1 MNGYYLGVD
10 AGSASVRAGLFSS
23 RGERLAFATR
33 PISQFH
39 DEGHCVEQSSD
50 EIWTA
55 VGEAVREAVT
65 TSHIAPERIKGIGFD
80 ATCSLVMLGSA
91 GEPLSVSASGDPQ
104 RNIVM
109 WMDHRA
115 TREAEEIN
123 ATEDRALQYVGGKVS
138 VEMQLPKILWLKR
151 HYPERYAQCARLLD
165 LADFLVW
172 KATGA
177 DIASVCT
184 LTCKWNYLAH
194 ENQFSASLLS
204 AMGLEDI
211 LARIP
216 PVILPL
222 GSAAG
227 KLSPQAA
234 RAFGLPEGIAV
245 ATGIIDAHAG
255 GLALLAGDPEGSL
268 ALIGGTSNCH
278 MVVSREPCQVA
289 GVWGPYWNAMLPEWW
304 LNEGGQ
310 SAAGALVEWTIA
322 QHEAWPALEQEAKQ
336 RGVSHWQLLNEWVS
350 HLEQRDP
357 FPTRALHVLP
367 DHHGNRSPRADPLA
381 RGAVFGL
388 TLERGRDGLARQY
401 LATLQGIALGTRH
414 IIDVMQQAGHH
425 VSRLFLCGGVTRN
438 PLWLREYANATGRTL
453 HLAAEEDVVTL
464 GAALLGAVASGEYAD
479 FASAARQMVRPGAV
493 IAADAEKHSFFA
505 AKYRVFLQMY
515 DDQQRAAA
523 LMQYA

>member
-23 RGERLAFATR
+23 LGERLAFATR

-55 VGEAVREAVT
+55 VGEAVT
-65 TSHIAPERIKGIGFD
+65 TSPIAPERIKGIGFD

-194 ENQFSASLLS
+194 ENQFSASLLN
-204 AMGLEDI
+204 AMGLEDV

-216 PVILPL
+216 SVILPL

-278 MVVSREPCQVA
+278 MIVSREPCQVA

-401 LATLQGIALGTRH
+401 LATLQGIALGARH

-425 VSRLFLCGGVTRN
+425 VSRLFMRRRDAQSPVAERVRQCHRPHAASGGGRGRGDARRGVAR
-438 PLWLREYANATGRTL
+438 RGGQRRICRFRQRRAAN
-453 HLAAEEDVVTL
+453 
-464 GAALLGAVASGEYAD
+464 GAARRGNC
-479 FASAARQMVRPGAV
+479 RQCRKA
-493 IAADAEKHSFFA
+493 KFFA
-505 AKYRVFLQMY
+505 AKYRVFYKCM
-515 DDQQRAAA
+515 
-523 LMQYA
+523 MISNVPPP